1 MIPSPVVYLAGEI
14 HTPWREEVLA
24 KLTAAG
30 GGVTLVAPVTDH
42 DASDACGTR
51 IFGEQGSRFWD
62 DQVGAGVNAVRTRTL
77 LERSDVVL
85 VRFAAAFG
93 EWNGALDAG
102 RALAL
107 GKPLITIHP
116 PELDHALKEV
126 DRAALAVCRNPS
138 QVAAVL
144 RYAFAEITVTR
155 DQGLVHR

>member
-14 HTPWREEVLA
+14 HTAWREEVR
-24 KLTAAG
+24 AG
-30 GGVTLVAPVTDH
+30 LDSVGVDVTLVAPVTDH
-42 DASDACGTR
+42 EASDACGTR
-51 IFGEQGSRFWD
+51 IFGGQGARFWD
-62 DQVGAGVNAVRTRTL
+62 DQAGAGVNAVRTRTL

-85 VRFAAAFG
+85 VRFSAAFG

-107 GKPLITIHP
+107 GKPLITMHP

-126 DRAALAVCRNPS
+126 DRAALAVCRDAG

-144 RYAFAEITVTR
+144 GYAFTDVEVDR
-155 DQGLVHR
+155 RE